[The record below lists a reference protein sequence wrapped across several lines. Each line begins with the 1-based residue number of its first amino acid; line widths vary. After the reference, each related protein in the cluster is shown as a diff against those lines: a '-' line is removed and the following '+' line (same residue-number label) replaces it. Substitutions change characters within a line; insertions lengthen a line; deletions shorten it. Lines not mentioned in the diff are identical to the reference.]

1 MTKAKADK
9 HKTKKKNKE
18 IVLKAKDLIIELEKQ
33 AENKKYRDNRPV
45 LQRFFKTGKGEYAE
59 GDIFLG
65 LPVPLVRSLAKKYKS
80 LSLTEIKKLL
90 NNKVHEIRLVGLLIL
105 VEQYQQS
112 KNREEKTVIVGF
124 YLQHSQRINNWD
136 LVDLSC
142 YKILGDYLLE
152 EAPKKAMAVLS
163 KLAESKNM
171 WERRIAMVS
180 TFAFIKSGRK
190 EEVINI
196 SKKLLQDSEDL
207 IHKASG
213 WMLRELG
220 KRIDEKSLATFLDAH
235 AKKMPRVALRYAVEK
250 FDKAKKM
257 YYYNLAKKDSNN

>member
-1 MTKAKADK
+1 MTKVKIS
-9 HKTKKKNKE
+9 KKKE
-18 IVLKAKDLIIELEKQ
+18 QLLKAKDLIAELENK
-33 AENKKYRDNRPV
+33 AENKKYINNRPV

-65 LPVPLVRSLAKKYKS
+65 LPVPLVRSFAKKYQ
-80 LSLTEIKKLL
+80 SLTLTEVKKLL
-90 NNKVHEIRLVGLLIL
+90 NNKFHEVRLVGLLIL
-105 VEQYQQS
+105 VEKYKQT
-112 KNREEKTVIVGF
+112 KTREEKTDIVGF
-124 YLQHSQRINNWD
+124 YLQHSHKINNWD

-152 EAPKKAMAVLS
+152 EAPKKAMMVLS

-190 EEVINI
+190 DEVINI
-196 SKKLLQDSEDL
+196 AKKLLQDSEDL

-220 KRIDEKSLATFLDAH
+220 KRVDQKSLFTFLDTH

-250 FDKAKKM
+250 VDKAKKM
-257 YYYNLAKKDSNN
+257 YY